1 MSPAPSS
8 APRPILSV
16 GAVVFRGD
24 DVLLIR
30 RGRAPFKG
38 HWSIPGGKVEHGEAM
53 RDAAL
58 REVMEETGVTAR
70 VVGLIDAFEALP
82 QAPGEPHFALI
93 DFACEHVAGE
103 PVAADDA
110 MDAEYVPLSEA
121 LARLSWDK
129 TRLAIQGALAFRR
142 ANAGTLAGRVA

>member
-1 MSPAPSS
+1 MTR
-8 APRPILSV
+8 PRPILSV

-24 DVLLIR
+24 EVLLIR
-30 RGRAPFKG
+30 RGRPPFVG

-53 RDAAL
+53 RDAVL
-58 REVMEETGVTAR
+58 REVAEETGVTVR
-70 VVGLIDAFEALP
+70 VLGLIDAFDALP
-82 QAPGEPHFALI
+82 TGPDAPHFALI
-93 DFACEHVAGE
+93 DFACAHVAGE

-110 MDAEYVPLSEA
+110 LDAEFVPLTEA

-142 ANAGTLAGRVA
+142 AKAGVLAGRVE

>member
-1 MSPAPSS
+1 MSLT
-8 APRPILSV
+8 RPILSV

-30 RGRAPFKG
+30 RGRPPFQG

-53 RDAAL
+53 RDAVL
-58 REVMEETGVTAR
+58 REVAEETSVTAR
-70 VVGLIDAFEALP
+70 VLGLIDAFDALP
-82 QAPGEPHFALI
+82 TEPGAPHFALI

-103 PVAADDA
+103 PRAADDA
-110 MDAEYVPLSEA
+110 RDAAFVPLPEA

-129 TRLAIQGALAFRR
+129 TRLAIQGGLAFRH
-142 ANAGTLAGRVA
+142 ANAGTLAGRVE

>member
-1 MSPAPSS
+1 MPK
-8 APRPILSV
+8 PRPILSV
-16 GAVVFRGD
+16 GAVVFRRD
-24 DVLLIR
+24 EVLLIR
-30 RGRAPFKG
+30 RGRPPFQG

-53 RDAAL
+53 RDAVL
-58 REVMEETGVTAR
+58 REVAEETGVAAR
-70 VVGLIDAFEALP
+70 VLGLIDVFDALP
-82 QAPGEPHFALI
+82 TEPDAPHFALI

-110 MDAEYVPLSEA
+110 MDAEFVPLTEA

-142 ANAGTLAGRVA
+142 ANAGMLAGRVE